1 MNFSN
6 FFISRPIFATV
17 LAIIVTLIG
26 AMSMRI
32 LPIEQYPSVVPPTV
46 SVQAQ
51 FPGADAETVAQTVAA
66 PLAEAINGVEDMLYM
81 TSNSSDNGSMS
92 LSVAFNIGTDGDI
105 NTINVNNRV
114 QGALSQLPEQVQSQ
128 GVQVELRSDSIL
140 MLVAL
145 ISPNGDYN
153 RVYMQNYATLNILDE
168 LRQVPGVGNAEV
180 LGGGEFAM
188 RIWMDPDKLAQ
199 YDLTPSEV
207 ASAVRTQ
214 NTEIPAGNL
223 ASAPQGEPRAYTYTI
238 TAGGRLT
245 DPDEFRNIYLRTN
258 PDGSSLR
265 LQDVARIELGAS
277 FYGVDARLNGATMTP
292 IIINQQPGANA
303 LSTAEA
309 VRSTMEDL
317 KSRFPPGL
325 EYVTPYD
332 TTLFIDASVE
342 TVLHTFIEAFLIVA
356 VILFIFLQNWRF
368 TVIAMSVVPVAVI
381 GTFAGFYVLGY
392 SINLLT
398 LFALVLS
405 IGIVVDDAILVVENV
420 ERVISEDEDITVRDA
435 TIQAMREVG
444 GPVIATS
451 LIMAAVF
458 VPVAFLGG
466 FTGQIYQQFAITVS
480 ISVALSALMALTFT
494 PALSA
499 IFIKHNLNHDRP
511 SKFRR
516 AIRTPLRL
524 FDRLFA
530 GITAAYMWC
539 VKKLVRFWLLALAIT
554 VAIGAGSYWMYVST
568 PSTLVPET
576 DQGIVLASVSLP
588 DAASLDRTQ
597 TYMAKLS
604 AEIEKIEGVEYASAV
619 AGYDLLASAVNT
631 ARGVIFVNMLPWGER
646 DLTADALV
654 GRIMQLGA
662 SIDGGSAMA
671 FNVPPI
677 MGLSTT
683 GGFTGYLQS
692 FDGASTRELY
702 EASLQV
708 MGAANQH
715 PMLSRVFS
723 TFNVNVPSYKAHID
737 QQKALSYG
745 VALENINS
753 ALANTFGNGFVNY
766 FSYQNRNFQ
775 VYLQNEDEFRKTPD
789 DLNNVYVRGGSGDRI
804 PLSEFVTLERQVGAS
819 VVSRFG
825 VYTGAQFQGGAAPGY
840 SSAQAIQAM
849 EEVVLDTLGPNWGMG
864 WTGTAYQE
872 ANLGNAAM
880 IAIVF
885 GILMVFLILAAQYE
899 SWALPL
905 AVLTATPFAFLG
917 GIAGIALRGLDTSVY
932 VQIGMLVVVGLAAKN
947 AILIVEFAEL
957 QRKEEGKSI
966 REAAITAAELRFRPI
981 VMTSLAFI
989 FGTLPLAL
997 ATGASDVS
1005 SHHIGTTVAVGMAS
1019 VAILGSLFVPTFYA
1033 MIAYSADWLRRK
1045 TRGKQHDQNDRR
1057 DQSDGR
1063 GEHDDRIAHDPQ

>member
-1 MNFSN
+1 MNVSN

-17 LAIIVTLIG
+17 LAIILTLVG
-26 AMSMRI
+26 AMAMRI

-81 TSNSSDNGSMS
+81 TSNSADNGIMS
-92 LSVAFNIGTDGDI
+92 LSVAFDIGTDGDI

-128 GVQVELRSDSIL
+128 GVTVELRSDSIL
-140 MLVAL
+140 MLIAL
-145 ISPNGDYN
+145 TSPSGDYN
-153 RVYMQNYATLNILDE
+153 NVYMQNYATLNVLDE

-188 RIWMDPDKLAQ
+188 RVWMDPDKLAQ

-207 ASAVRTQ
+207 ASAIRSQ

-223 ASAPQGEPRAYTYTI
+223 AATPQGEPRAYTYTI
-238 TAGGRLT
+238 TAGGRLSDT
-245 DPDEFRNIYLRTN
+245 DDFRNIYLRTN

-265 LQDVARIELGAS
+265 LEDVARIELGAS
-277 FYGVDARLNGATMTP
+277 FYGIDARLNGATMTP

-303 LSTAEA
+303 LATADA
-309 VRSTMEDL
+309 VRETMADL
-317 KSRFPPGL
+317 ANRFPPGL

-332 TTLFIDASVE
+332 TTQFIDASVE
-342 TVLHTFIEAFLIVA
+342 TVLHTFIEAFLIVI

-368 TVIAMSVVPVAVI
+368 TVIAMSVVPVSVI
-381 GTFAGFYVLGY
+381 GTFAGFYLFGF

-420 ERVISEDEDITVRDA
+420 ERVLSEEDDISVHDA
-435 TIQAMREVG
+435 TIRAMKEVG

-458 VPVAFLGG
+458 VPVAFMGG
-466 FTGQIYQQFAITVS
+466 FTGQIYQQFAITVA
-480 ISVALSALMALTFT
+480 ISVALSAVMALTFT

-499 IFIKHNLNHDRP
+499 IFIKHNLHQTRE
-511 SKFRR
+511 SAFKR
-516 AIRTPLRL
+516 AITTPLRL

-530 GITAAYMWC
+530 GITAVYMWF
-539 VKKLVRFWLLALAIT
+539 VVKLVRFWVLAMALT
-554 VAIGAGSYWMYVST
+554 VAVGAGSYWLYANT

-576 DQGIVLASVSLP
+576 DQGIVLVSVSLP

-597 TYMAKLS
+597 SYMAKLS
-604 AEIEKIEGVEYASAV
+604 SEIENIPGVQHSSAI
-619 AGYDLLASAVNT
+619 AGYDILASAVNT
-631 ARGVIFVNMLPWGER
+631 ARGIIFVNMVPWGDRE
-646 DLTADALV
+646 LTAEGLV
-654 GRIMQLGA
+654 GQIMQLGA

-692 FDGASTRELY
+692 FEGASPRELY
-702 EASLQV
+702 EASLQI

-715 PMLSRVFS
+715 PALDQVFS
-723 TFNVNVPSYKAHID
+723 TFNVNVPSYRAEID

-789 DLNNVYVRGGSGDRI
+789 DVSSVFVRGGNGERI
-804 PLSEFVTLERQVGAS
+804 PLSEFVTLERQVGPS

-840 SSAQAIQAM
+840 SSAQAIEAM
-849 EEVVLDTLGPNWGMG
+849 DQVVMDTLGPNWGMG

-872 ANLGNAAM
+872 ANLGNTATL
-880 IAIVF
+880 AIVF
-885 GILMVFLILAAQYE
+885 GMLMVFLILAAQYE
-899 SWALPL
+899 SWSLPL

-917 GIAGIALRGLDTSVY
+917 AIGGIALRGLDTSVY

-957 QRKEEGKSI
+957 QRKEQGKSI
-966 REAAITAAELRFRPI
+966 REAAINAAELRFRPI

-1019 VAILGSLFVPTFYA
+1019 VAVLGSLFIPSFYA
-1033 MIAYSADWLRRK
+1033 MIAIVSDWLYRK
-1045 TRGKQHDQNDRR
+1045 RHPNRDSHKPALEHDQ
-1057 DQSDGR
+1057 Q
-1063 GEHDDRIAHDPQ
+1063 

>member
-17 LAIIVTLIG
+17 LAIIVTLVG
-26 AMSMRI
+26 VMAMRV

-66 PLAEAINGVEDMLYM
+66 PLAEAINGVKDMLYM
-81 TSNSSDNGSMS
+81 TSNSADNGTMS

-114 QGALSQLPEQVQSQ
+114 QGALSQLPEAVQSQ
-128 GVQVELRSDSIL
+128 GVTVELRSDSIL

-145 ISPNGDYN
+145 TSQSGDYD
-153 RVYMQNYATLNILDE
+153 RIYMQNYATLNILDE

-207 ASAVRTQ
+207 ASAIRAQ

-223 ASAPQGEPRAYTYTI
+223 AATPQSEPRAYTYTI

-245 DPDEFRNIYLRTN
+245 STDDFREIFLRTN

-265 LQDVARIELGAS
+265 LEDVARIELGAS
-277 FYGVDARLNGATMTP
+277 FYGVDGRLNGDAMTP
-292 IIINQQPGANA
+292 IIINQRPGANA
-303 LSTAEA
+303 LETANS
-309 VRSTMEDL
+309 VRATMEDL
-317 KSRFPPGL
+317 AERFPPGL

-342 TVLHTFIEAFLIVA
+342 TVLKTFIEAFLIVI

-368 TVIAMSVVPVAVI
+368 TVIAMSVVPVSVI
-381 GTFAGFYVLGY
+381 GTFAGFYLFDF

-420 ERVISEDEDITVRDA
+420 ERVLSEEDDISVRDA
-435 TIQAMREVG
+435 TIRAMKEVG

-458 VPVAFLGG
+458 VPVAFMGG
-466 FTGQIYQQFAITVS
+466 FTGPIYQQFAITVA

-499 IFIKHNLNHDRP
+499 IFIKHNLHKTRQ
-511 SKFRR
+511 SAFKR
-516 AIRTPLRL
+516 AITTPLRL
-524 FDRLFA
+524 FDRFFA
-530 GITAAYMWC
+530 GFTALYMWF
-539 VKKLVRFWLLALAIT
+539 VKKLVRFWVLALALT
-554 VAIGAGSYWMYVST
+554 VAVGAGSYWLYANT

-576 DQGIVLASVSLP
+576 DQGIVLVSVSLP

-597 TYMAKLS
+597 NYMAELS
-604 AEIEKIEGVEYASAV
+604 AAIEDIPGVQYSLAE
-619 AGYDLLASAVNT
+619 AGYDILSSTVNT
-631 ARGVIFVNMLPWGER
+631 ARGIMFISMKPWAER
-646 DLTADALV
+646 ELTANELV

-692 FDGASTRELY
+692 FDGASPRELY
-702 EASLQV
+702 EASLQI

-715 PMLSRVFS
+715 PALNQVFS
-723 TFNVNVPSYKAHID
+723 TFNVNVPSYRAEID

-775 VYLQNEDEFRKTPD
+775 VYLQNEDEFRKTPED
-789 DLNNVYVRGGSGDRI
+789 INNVYVRGGNGERI
-804 PLSEFVTLERQVGAS
+804 PLSEFVTLERQVGPS

-825 VYTGAQFQGGAAPGY
+825 VYIGAQFQGGAAPGY
-840 SSAQAIQAM
+840 SSAQAIAAM
-849 EEVVLDTLGPNWGMG
+849 EEVVLETLGPNWGMG

-872 ANLGNAAM
+872 ANLGNTAM
-880 IAIVF
+880 LAIVF

-899 SWALPL
+899 SWSLPL

-917 GIAGIALRGLDTSVY
+917 GIGGIVLRGLDTSVY

-957 QRKEEGKSI
+957 QRKEQGKTI

-1019 VAILGSLFVPTFYA
+1019 VAILGSLFIPSFYA
-1033 MIAYSADWLRRK
+1033 MIATVSDWLYRK
-1045 TRGKQHDQNDRR
+1045 RHPERKEDEQAALGHDQT
-1057 DQSDGR
+1057 
-1063 GEHDDRIAHDPQ
+1063 

>member
-1 MNFSN
+1 MSFSN

-17 LAIIVTLIG
+17 LAIILTLVG
-26 AMSMRI
+26 TMAMRI

-81 TSNSSDNGSMS
+81 TSNSADNGLMS

-114 QGALSQLPEQVQSQ
+114 QGALSRLPEAVQSQ
-128 GVQVELRSDSIL
+128 GVSVSLRSDSIL

-145 ISPNGDYN
+145 TSPSGDYN
-153 RVYMQNYATLNILDE
+153 NVYMQNYATLNILDE

-207 ASAVRTQ
+207 ASAIRAQ

-223 ASAPQGEPRAYTYTI
+223 AATPQSEPRAYTYTI
-238 TAGGRLT
+238 TAGGRLSDT
-245 DPDEFRNIYLRTN
+245 DDFRNIYLRTN

-265 LQDVARIELGAS
+265 LEDVARIELGAS

-303 LSTAEA
+303 LETAEA
-309 VRSTMEDL
+309 VRTTMEEL
-317 KSRFPPGL
+317 SGRFPPGL

-342 TVLHTFIEAFLIVA
+342 TVLKTFIEAFLIVI

-368 TVIAMSVVPVAVI
+368 TVIAMSVVPVSVI
-381 GTFAGFYVLGY
+381 GTFAGFYLFDF

-420 ERVISEDEDITVRDA
+420 ERVLSEEDDISVRDA
-435 TIQAMREVG
+435 TIRAMKEVG

-466 FTGQIYQQFAITVS
+466 FTGQIYQQFAITVA

-499 IFIKHNLNHDRP
+499 IFIKHNLHKTKQ
-511 SKFRR
+511 SAFKR
-516 AIRTPLRL
+516 AITTPLRL
-524 FDRLFA
+524 FDRFFA
-530 GITAAYMWC
+530 GFTAVYMWF
-539 VKKLVRFWLLALAIT
+539 VKKLVRFWVLALALT
-554 VAIGAGSYWMYVST
+554 VMTGVGSYWLYINT
-568 PSTLVPET
+568 PATLVPET
-576 DQGIVLASVSLP
+576 DQGIVLVSVSLP

-597 TYMAKLS
+597 NYMAKLS
-604 AEIEKIEGVEYASAV
+604 AAIEDIPGVQYSSAV
-619 AGYDLLASAVNT
+619 AGYDILSSAVNT
-631 ARGVIFVNMLPWGER
+631 ARGIMFVNMHPWAER
-646 DLTADALV
+646 ELTADQLV
-654 GRIMQLGA
+654 GKIMQLGA

-692 FDGASTRELY
+692 FDGASPRELY
-702 EASLQV
+702 EASLQI

-715 PMLSRVFS
+715 PALNRVFS
-723 TFNVNVPSYKAHID
+723 TFNVNVPSYRAEID

-745 VALENINS
+745 VALENISS
-753 ALANTFGNGFVNY
+753 ALSNTFGNGFVNF

-789 DLNNVYVRGGSGDRI
+789 DVSNVYVRGGNGERI
-804 PLSEFVTLERQVGAS
+804 PLSEFVTLERQVGPS

-825 VYTGAQFQGGAAPGY
+825 VYAGAQFQGGAAPGF
-840 SSAQAIQAM
+840 SSAEAIQAM
-849 EEVVLDTLGPNWGMG
+849 EEVVQDTLGSNWGMG

-872 ANLGNAAM
+872 SNLGNTATL
-880 IAIVF
+880 AIVF

-899 SWALPL
+899 SWSLPL

-917 GIAGIALRGLDTSVY
+917 GIGGIALRGLDTSVY

-957 QRKEEGKSI
+957 QRKEQGKSI

-1019 VAILGSLFVPTFYA
+1019 VAILGSLFIPSFYA
-1033 MIAYSADWLRRK
+1033 MIATVSDWLYHKRHPDQGRDNEQAAL
-1045 TRGKQHDQNDRR
+1045 GHDQ
-1057 DQSDGR
+1057 
-1063 GEHDDRIAHDPQ
+1063 P

>member
-6 FFISRPIFATV
+6 FFIKRPIFATV
-17 LAIIVTLIG
+17 LAIILTVIG
-26 AMSMRI
+26 VVSMRV

-46 SVQAQ
+46 SVNAQ

-81 TSNSSDNGSMS
+81 TSTSADNGIMS
-92 LSVAFNIGTDGDI
+92 LQVAFDIGTDGDI

-114 QGALSQLPEQVQSQ
+114 QGALSQLPEQVQAQ
-128 GVQVELRSDSIL
+128 GVTVELRSSSIL

-145 ISPNGDYN
+145 ISPEGDYDN
-153 RVYMQNYATLNILDE
+153 VYMQNYATLNILDE
-168 LRQVPGVGNAEV
+168 LRQVPGVGEAEV

-199 YDLTPSEV
+199 YDLTPTEV
-207 ASAVRTQ
+207 AAAIRAQ
-214 NTEIPAGNL
+214 NTEVPAGSL
-223 ASAPQGEPRAYTYTI
+223 AGTPQSDPRAFTYTI
-238 TAGGRLT
+238 TAGGRLNNV
-245 DPDEFRNIYLRTN
+245 DDFRNIFLRTN

-265 LQDVARIELGAS
+265 LDDVARIELGAS
-277 FYGVDARLNGATMTP
+277 FYGVGAELNGATMTP

-303 LSTAEA
+303 LATAQA
-309 VRSTMEDL
+309 VHDTMAEL
-317 KSRFPPGL
+317 EGRFPPGL
-325 EYVTPYD
+325 EQVVPYD
-332 TTLFIDASVE
+332 TTLFIDASVN
-342 TVLHTFIEAFLIVA
+342 TVTKVFIEAFLIVG

-368 TVIAMSVVPVAVI
+368 TVIAMSVVPVSVLA
-381 GTFAGFYVLGY
+381 TFAGFYMFGF

-420 ERVISEDEDITVRDA
+420 ERVLSEDEEISVTQA
-435 TIQAMREVG
+435 TIRAMKEVG

-466 FTGQIYQQFAITVS
+466 FTGQIYQQFALTVA
-480 ISVALSALMALTFT
+480 ISVAFSALMALTFT

-499 IFIKHNLNHDRP
+499 IFIKHKP
-511 SKFRR
+511 QMGESKLMR
-516 AIRTPLRL
+516 AINTPLRL
-524 FDRLFA
+524 FDSLFA
-530 GITAAYMWC
+530 GITAGYMW
-539 VKKLVRFWLLALAIT
+539 VVRALVRFWGLALLLT
-554 VAIGAGSYWMYVST
+554 GLMIGGSWWLYQAT

-576 DQGIVLASVSLP
+576 DQGVVLASIQLP
-588 DAASLDRTQ
+588 DSASLDRTES
-597 TYMAKLS
+597 YMAELS
-604 AEIEKIEGVEYASAV
+604 SRIEEIEGVEYSSAV
-619 AGYDLLASAVNT
+619 AGYDILSSAVNT
-631 ARGVIFVNMLPWGER
+631 ARGVMFINMVPWEER
-646 DLTADALV
+646 ELTADELV

-662 SIDGGSAMA
+662 EIPGGSAMA

-692 FDGASTRELY
+692 FEGASSEELFQ
-702 EASLQV
+702 ASVKVMQAAAEHPALQ
-708 MGAANQH
+708 
-715 PMLSRVFS
+715 RVFT
-723 TFNVNVPSYKAHID
+723 TFNVNVPGYRAEID

-745 VALENINS
+745 VPLEELNATLS
-753 ALANTFGNGFVNY
+753 NTFGNGFVNY

-789 DLNNVYVRGGSGDRI
+789 DMSKVYVRGGNGERI
-804 PLSEFVTLERQVGAS
+804 PLSEFVTLERQAKPA

-825 VYTGAQFQGGAAPGY
+825 VYLGAQFQGGPAEGY
-840 SSAQAIQAM
+840 SSGQAIAAM
-849 EEVVLDTLGPNWGMG
+849 EKIVEEELGGNWGMG

-872 ANLGNAAM
+872 SKVGSTASL
-880 IAIVF
+880 AIIF
-885 GILMVFLILAAQYE
+885 GLLMVFLILAAQYE
-899 SWALPL
+899 SWSLPL

-917 GIAGIALRGLDTSVY
+917 SIGGIALRGLDTSVY
-932 VQIGMLVVVGLAAKN
+932 VEIGMLVVVGLAAKN

-957 QRKEEGKSI
+957 QRKELGKTI
-966 REAAITAAELRFRPI
+966 REAAISAAELRFRPI
-981 VMTSLAFI
+981 VMTSVAFI

-1005 SHHIGTTVAVGMAS
+1005 SHHIGTTVVVGMAS
-1019 VAILGSLFVPTFYA
+1019 VAILGSFFIPSFYA
-1033 MIAYSADWLRRK
+1033 MIAAISDWLGRK
-1045 TRGKQHDQNDRR
+1045 LQGKETQRQAPASE
-1057 DQSDGR
+1057 QG
-1063 GEHDDRIAHDPQ
+1063 

>member
-17 LAIIVTLIG
+17 LAIILTLVG
-26 AMSMRI
+26 AMAMRI

-81 TSNSSDNGSMS
+81 TSNSADNGTMS

-114 QGALSQLPEQVQSQ
+114 QGALSQLPEAVQSQ
-128 GVQVELRSDSIL
+128 GVTVELRSDSIL

-145 ISPNGDYN
+145 TSQSGDYD
-153 RVYMQNYATLNILDE
+153 RIYMQNYATLNILDE

-207 ASAVRTQ
+207 ASAIRAQ

-223 ASAPQGEPRAYTYTI
+223 AATPQSEPRAYTYTI

-245 DPDEFRNIYLRTN
+245 STDDFREIFLRTN

-265 LQDVARIELGAS
+265 LEDVARIELGAS
-277 FYGVDARLNGATMTP
+277 FYGVDGRLNGDAMTP
-292 IIINQQPGANA
+292 IIINQRPGANA
-303 LSTAEA
+303 LETANS
-309 VRSTMEDL
+309 VRATMEDL
-317 KSRFPPGL
+317 AERFPPGL

-342 TVLHTFIEAFLIVA
+342 TVLKTFIEAFLIVI

-368 TVIAMSVVPVAVI
+368 TVIAMSVVPVSVI
-381 GTFAGFYVLGY
+381 GTFAGFYLFDF

-420 ERVISEDEDITVRDA
+420 ERVLSEEDDISVRDA
-435 TIQAMREVG
+435 TIRAMKEVG

-458 VPVAFLGG
+458 VPVAFMGG
-466 FTGQIYQQFAITVS
+466 FTGQIYQQFAITVA

-499 IFIKHNLNHDRP
+499 IFIKHNLHKTRQ
-511 SKFRR
+511 SAFKR
-516 AIRTPLRL
+516 AITTPLRL
-524 FDRLFA
+524 FDRFFA
-530 GITAAYMWC
+530 GFTALYMWF
-539 VKKLVRFWLLALAIT
+539 VKKLVRFWVLALALT
-554 VAIGAGSYWMYVST
+554 VAVGAGSYWLYANT

-576 DQGIVLASVSLP
+576 DQGIVLVSVSLP

-597 TYMAKLS
+597 NYMAELS
-604 AEIEKIEGVEYASAV
+604 AAIEDIPGVQYSLAE
-619 AGYDLLASAVNT
+619 AGYDILSSTVNT
-631 ARGVIFVNMLPWGER
+631 ARGIMFISMKPWAER
-646 DLTADALV
+646 ELTANELV

-692 FDGASTRELY
+692 FDGASPRELY
-702 EASLQV
+702 EASLQI

-715 PMLSRVFS
+715 PALNQVFS
-723 TFNVNVPSYKAHID
+723 TFNMNVPSFRAEID

-775 VYLQNEDEFRKTPD
+775 VYLQNEDEFRKTPED
-789 DLNNVYVRGGSGDRI
+789 VNNVYVRGGNGERI
-804 PLSEFVTLERQVGAS
+804 PLSEFVTLERQTGPA

-825 VYTGAQFQGGAAPGY
+825 VYAGAQFQGNPAPGY
-840 SSAQAIQAM
+840 SSAQAIEAM
-849 EEVVLDTLGPNWGMG
+849 EEVVQETLGDNWGMG

-872 ANLGNAAM
+872 SNLGNTATL
-880 IAIVF
+880 AIVF

-899 SWALPL
+899 SWSLPL

-917 GIAGIALRGLDTSVY
+917 GIGGIVLRGLDTSVY

-957 QRKEEGKSI
+957 QRKELGKSI

-1005 SHHIGTTVAVGMAS
+1005 SHHIGTTVAMGMAS
-1019 VAILGSLFVPTFYA
+1019 VAILGSLFIPSFYA
-1033 MIAYSADWLRRK
+1033 MIASVSDWLYRK
-1045 TRGKQHDQNDRR
+1045 RHPNQDRQEQAELGHDN
-1057 DQSDGR
+1057 
-1063 GEHDDRIAHDPQ
+1063 A

>member
-17 LAIIVTLIG
+17 LAIIVTLVG
-26 AMSMRI
+26 VMAMRV

-66 PLAEAINGVEDMLYM
+66 PLAEAINGVKDMLYM
-81 TSNSSDNGSMS
+81 TSNSADNGTMS

-114 QGALSQLPEQVQSQ
+114 QGALSQLPEAVQSQ
-128 GVQVELRSDSIL
+128 GVTVELRSDSIL

-145 ISPNGDYN
+145 TSQSGDYD
-153 RVYMQNYATLNILDE
+153 RIYMQNYATLNILDE

-207 ASAVRTQ
+207 ASAIRAQ

-223 ASAPQGEPRAYTYTI
+223 AATPQSEPRAYTYTI

-245 DPDEFRNIYLRTN
+245 STDDFREIFLRTN

-265 LQDVARIELGAS
+265 LEDVARIELGAS
-277 FYGVDARLNGATMTP
+277 FYGVDGRLNGDAMTP
-292 IIINQQPGANA
+292 IIINQRPGANA
-303 LSTAEA
+303 LETANS
-309 VRSTMEDL
+309 VRATMEDL
-317 KSRFPPGL
+317 AERFPPGL

-342 TVLHTFIEAFLIVA
+342 TVLKTFIEAFLIVI

-368 TVIAMSVVPVAVI
+368 TVIAMSVVPVSVI
-381 GTFAGFYVLGY
+381 GTFAGFYLFDF

-420 ERVISEDEDITVRDA
+420 ERVLSEEDDISVRDA
-435 TIQAMREVG
+435 TIRAMKEVG

-458 VPVAFLGG
+458 VPVAFMGG
-466 FTGQIYQQFAITVS
+466 FTGQIYQQFAITVA

-499 IFIKHNLNHDRP
+499 IFIKHNLHKTRQ
-511 SKFRR
+511 SAFKR
-516 AIRTPLRL
+516 AITTPLRL
-524 FDRLFA
+524 FDRFFA
-530 GITAAYMWC
+530 GFTALYMWF
-539 VKKLVRFWLLALAIT
+539 VKKLVRFWVLALALT
-554 VAIGAGSYWMYVST
+554 VAVGAGSYWLYANT

-576 DQGIVLASVSLP
+576 DQGIVLVSVSLP

-597 TYMAKLS
+597 NYMAELS
-604 AEIEKIEGVEYASAV
+604 AAIEDIPGVQYSLAE
-619 AGYDLLASAVNT
+619 AGYDILSSTVNT
-631 ARGVIFVNMLPWGER
+631 ARGIMFISMKPWAER
-646 DLTADALV
+646 ELTANELV

-692 FDGASTRELY
+692 FDGASPRELY
-702 EASLQV
+702 EASLQI

-715 PMLSRVFS
+715 PALNQVFS
-723 TFNVNVPSYKAHID
+723 TFNMNVPSFRAEID

-745 VALENINS
+745 VALENISS
-753 ALANTFGNGFVNY
+753 ALSNTFGNGFVNF

-775 VYLQNEDEFRKTPD
+775 VYLQNEDEFRKTPED
-789 DLNNVYVRGGSGDRI
+789 INNVYVRGGNGERI
-804 PLSEFVTLERQVGAS
+804 PLSEFVTLERQVGPS

-825 VYTGAQFQGGAAPGY
+825 VYIGAQFQGGAAPGY
-840 SSAQAIQAM
+840 SSAQAIAAM
-849 EEVVLDTLGPNWGMG
+849 EEVVLETLGPNWGMG

-872 ANLGNAAM
+872 SNLGNTATL
-880 IAIVF
+880 AIVF

-899 SWALPL
+899 SWSLPL

-917 GIAGIALRGLDTSVY
+917 GIGGIVLRGLDTSVY

-957 QRKEEGKSI
+957 QRKELGKSI

-1005 SHHIGTTVAVGMAS
+1005 SHHIGTTVAMGMAS
-1019 VAILGSLFVPTFYA
+1019 VAILGSLFIPSFYA
-1033 MIAYSADWLRRK
+1033 MIASVSDWLYRK
-1045 TRGKQHDQNDRR
+1045 RHPNQDRQEQAELGHDN
-1057 DQSDGR
+1057 
-1063 GEHDDRIAHDPQ
+1063 A

>member
-1 MNFSN
+1 
-6 FFISRPIFATV
+6 V
-17 LAIIVTLIG
+17 LAIILTLVG
-26 AMSMRI
+26 AMAMRI

-81 TSNSSDNGSMS
+81 TSNSADNGTMS

-114 QGALSQLPEQVQSQ
+114 QGALSQLPEAVQSQ
-128 GVQVELRSDSIL
+128 GVTVELRSDSIL

-145 ISPNGDYN
+145 TSQSGDYDKI
-153 RVYMQNYATLNILDE
+153 YMQNYATLNILDE

-207 ASAVRTQ
+207 ASAIRAQ

-223 ASAPQGEPRAYTYTI
+223 AATPQSEPRAYTYTI

-245 DPDEFRNIYLRTN
+245 STDDFREIFLRTN

-265 LQDVARIELGAS
+265 LEDVARIELGAS
-277 FYGVDARLNGATMTP
+277 FYGVDARLNGDAMTP

-303 LSTAEA
+303 LETADA
-309 VRSTMEDL
+309 VRATMEEL
-317 KSRFPPGL
+317 SGRFPPGL

-342 TVLHTFIEAFLIVA
+342 TVIKTFIEAFLIVI

-368 TVIAMSVVPVAVI
+368 TVIAMSVVPVSVI
-381 GTFAGFYVLGY
+381 GTFAGFYLFDF

-420 ERVISEDEDITVRDA
+420 ERVLSEEDDISVRDA
-435 TIQAMREVG
+435 TIRAMKEVG

-458 VPVAFLGG
+458 VPVAFMGG
-466 FTGQIYQQFAITVS
+466 FTGQIYQQFAITVA

-499 IFIKHNLNHDRP
+499 IFIKHNLHKTRQ
-511 SKFRR
+511 SAFKR
-516 AIRTPLRL
+516 AITTPLRL
-524 FDRLFA
+524 FDRFFA
-530 GITAAYMWC
+530 GFTALYMWF
-539 VKKLVRFWLLALAIT
+539 VKKLVRFWVLALALT
-554 VAIGAGSYWMYVST
+554 VAVGAGSYWLYANT

-576 DQGIVLASVSLP
+576 DQGIVLVSVSLP

-597 TYMAKLS
+597 NYMAELS
-604 AEIEKIEGVEYASAV
+604 AAIEDIPGVQYSSAV
-619 AGYDLLASAVNT
+619 AGYDILSSAVNT
-631 ARGVIFVNMLPWGER
+631 ARGIMFVNMQPWSER
-646 DLTADALV
+646 DLTANELV

-702 EASLQV
+702 EASLQI
-708 MGAANQH
+708 MQAANQH
-715 PMLSRVFS
+715 PVLNRVFT
-723 TFNVNVPSYKAHID
+723 TFNVNVPSYRAEID

-775 VYLQNEDEFRKTPD
+775 VYLQNEDEFRKTPED
-789 DLNNVYVRGGSGDRI
+789 VNNVYVRGGNGERI
-804 PLSEFVTLERQVGAS
+804 PLSEFVTLERQTGPA

-825 VYTGAQFQGGAAPGY
+825 VYAGAQFQGNPAPGY
-840 SSAQAIQAM
+840 SSAQAIEAM
-849 EEVVLDTLGPNWGMG
+849 EEVVQETLGDNWGMG

-872 ANLGNAAM
+872 SNLGNTATL
-880 IAIVF
+880 AIVF

-899 SWALPL
+899 SWSLPL

-917 GIAGIALRGLDTSVY
+917 GIGGIVLRGLDTSVY

-957 QRKEEGKSI
+957 QRKELGKSI

-1005 SHHIGTTVAVGMAS
+1005 SHHIGTTVAMGMAS
-1019 VAILGSLFVPTFYA
+1019 VAILGSLFIPSFYA
-1033 MIAYSADWLRRK
+1033 MIASVSDWLYRK
-1045 TRGKQHDQNDRR
+1045 RHPNQDRQEQAELGHDN
-1057 DQSDGR
+1057 
-1063 GEHDDRIAHDPQ
+1063 A

>member
-17 LAIIVTLIG
+17 LAIILTLVG
-26 AMSMRI
+26 AMAMRI

-81 TSNSSDNGSMS
+81 TSNSADNGLMS

-114 QGALSQLPEQVQSQ
+114 QGALSQLPEAVQSQ
-128 GVQVELRSDSIL
+128 GVTVRLRSDSIL

-145 ISPNGDYN
+145 TSPSGDYN
-153 RVYMQNYATLNILDE
+153 NVYMQNYATLNILDE

-207 ASAVRTQ
+207 ASAIRAQ

-223 ASAPQGEPRAYTYTI
+223 AATPQSEPRAYTYTI
-238 TAGGRLT
+238 TAGGRLSS
-245 DPDEFRNIYLRTN
+245 PDDFRNIFLRTN
-258 PDGSSLR
+258 ADGSSLR
-265 LQDVARIELGAS
+265 LEDVARIELGAS

-303 LSTAEA
+303 LETANS
-309 VRSTMEDL
+309 VRATMEDL
-317 KSRFPPGL
+317 AERFPPGL

-342 TVLHTFIEAFLIVA
+342 TVLKTFIEAFLIVI

-368 TVIAMSVVPVAVI
+368 TVIAMSVVPVSVI
-381 GTFAGFYVLGY
+381 GTFAGFYLFDF

-420 ERVISEDEDITVRDA
+420 ERVLSEEDDISVRDA
-435 TIQAMREVG
+435 TIRAMKEVG

-458 VPVAFLGG
+458 VPVAFMGG
-466 FTGQIYQQFAITVS
+466 FTGQIYQQFAITVA

-499 IFIKHNLNHDRP
+499 IFIKHNLHKTRQ
-511 SKFRR
+511 SAFKR
-516 AIRTPLRL
+516 AITTPLRL
-524 FDRLFA
+524 FDRFFA
-530 GITAAYMWC
+530 GFTALYMWF
-539 VKKLVRFWLLALAIT
+539 VKKLVRFWVLALALT
-554 VAIGAGSYWMYVST
+554 VAVGAGSYWLYANT

-576 DQGIVLASVSLP
+576 DQGIVLVSVSLP

-597 TYMAKLS
+597 NYMAELS
-604 AEIEKIEGVEYASAV
+604 AAIEDIPGVQYSSAV
-619 AGYDLLASAVNT
+619 AGYDILSSAVNT
-631 ARGVIFVNMLPWGER
+631 ARGIMFINMKPWAER
-646 DLTADALV
+646 ELTANELV

-702 EASLQV
+702 EASLKIMQ
-708 MGAANQH
+708 AANQH
-715 PMLSRVFS
+715 PVLNRVFS
-723 TFNVNVPSYKAHID
+723 TFNVNVPSYRAEID

-753 ALANTFGNGFVNY
+753 ALANTFGNGFVNF

-775 VYLQNEDEFRKTPD
+775 VYLQNEDEFRKTPED
-789 DLNNVYVRGGSGDRI
+789 VNNVYVRGGNGERI
-804 PLSEFVTLERQVGAS
+804 PLSEFVTLERQTGPA

-825 VYTGAQFQGGAAPGY
+825 VYAGAQFQGNPAPGY
-840 SSAQAIQAM
+840 SSAQAIEAM
-849 EEVVLDTLGPNWGMG
+849 EEVVQETLGDNWGMG

-872 ANLGNAAM
+872 SNLGNTATL
-880 IAIVF
+880 AIVF

-899 SWALPL
+899 SWSLPL

-917 GIAGIALRGLDTSVY
+917 GIGGIVLRGLDTSVY

-957 QRKEEGKSI
+957 QRKELGKSI

-1005 SHHIGTTVAVGMAS
+1005 SHHIGTTVAMGMAS
-1019 VAILGSLFVPTFYA
+1019 VAILGSLFIPSFYA
-1033 MIAYSADWLRRK
+1033 MIASVSDWLYRK
-1045 TRGKQHDQNDRR
+1045 RHPNQDLQEQAELGHDN
-1057 DQSDGR
+1057 
-1063 GEHDDRIAHDPQ
+1063 A

>member
-17 LAIIVTLIG
+17 LAIILTLVG
-26 AMSMRI
+26 AMAMRI

-81 TSNSSDNGSMS
+81 TSNSADNGLMS

-105 NTINVNNRV
+105 NTVNVNNRV
-114 QGALSQLPEQVQSQ
+114 QGALSQLPEAVQSQ
-128 GVQVELRSDSIL
+128 GVTVKLRSDSIL

-145 ISPNGDYN
+145 TSPSGDYN
-153 RVYMQNYATLNILDE
+153 NVYMQNYATLNILDE

-207 ASAVRTQ
+207 ASAIRAQ

-223 ASAPQGEPRAYTYTI
+223 AATPQSEPRAYTYTI
-238 TAGGRLT
+238 TAGGRLSS
-245 DPDEFRNIYLRTN
+245 PDDFRNIFLRTN
-258 PDGSSLR
+258 ADGSSLR
-265 LQDVARIELGAS
+265 LEDVARIELGAS

-303 LSTAEA
+303 LETANS
-309 VRSTMEDL
+309 VRATMEDL
-317 KSRFPPGL
+317 AERFPPGL

-342 TVLHTFIEAFLIVA
+342 TVLKTFIEAFLIVI

-368 TVIAMSVVPVAVI
+368 TVIAMSVVPVSVI
-381 GTFAGFYVLGY
+381 GTFAGFYLFDF

-420 ERVISEDEDITVRDA
+420 ERVLSEEDDISVRDA
-435 TIQAMREVG
+435 TIRAMKEVG

-458 VPVAFLGG
+458 VPVAFMGG
-466 FTGQIYQQFAITVS
+466 FTGQIYQQFAITVA

-499 IFIKHNLNHDRP
+499 IFIKHNLHKTRQ
-511 SKFRR
+511 SAFKR
-516 AIRTPLRL
+516 AITTPLRL
-524 FDRLFA
+524 FDRFFA
-530 GITAAYMWC
+530 GFTALYMWF
-539 VKKLVRFWLLALAIT
+539 VKKLVRFWVLALALT
-554 VAIGAGSYWMYVST
+554 VAVGAGSYWLYANT

-576 DQGIVLASVSLP
+576 DQGIVLVSVSLP

-597 TYMAKLS
+597 NYMAELS
-604 AEIEKIEGVEYASAV
+604 AAIEDIPGVQYSSAV
-619 AGYDLLASAVNT
+619 AGYDILSSAVNT
-631 ARGVIFVNMLPWGER
+631 ARGIMFVNMKPWAER
-646 DLTADALV
+646 ELTANELV

-702 EASLQV
+702 EASLQI
-708 MGAANQH
+708 MQAANQH
-715 PMLSRVFS
+715 PVLNRVFT
-723 TFNVNVPSYKAHID
+723 TFNVNVPSYRAEID

-775 VYLQNEDEFRKTPD
+775 VYLQNEDEFRKTPED
-789 DLNNVYVRGGSGDRI
+789 VNNVYVRGGNGERI
-804 PLSEFVTLERQVGAS
+804 PLSEFVTLERQTGPA

-825 VYTGAQFQGGAAPGY
+825 VYAGAQFQGNPAPGY
-840 SSAQAIQAM
+840 SSAQAIEAM
-849 EEVVLDTLGPNWGMG
+849 EEVVQETLGDNWGMG

-872 ANLGNAAM
+872 SNLGNTATL
-880 IAIVF
+880 AIVF

-899 SWALPL
+899 SWSLPL

-917 GIAGIALRGLDTSVY
+917 GIAGIVLRGLDTSVY

-957 QRKEEGKSI
+957 QRKEQGKSI

-1005 SHHIGTTVAVGMAS
+1005 SHHIGTTVAMGMAS
-1019 VAILGSLFVPTFYA
+1019 VAILGSLFIPSFYA
-1033 MIAYSADWLRRK
+1033 MIASVSDWLYRK
-1045 TRGKQHDQNDRR
+1045 RHPNQDRQEQAELGHDN
-1057 DQSDGR
+1057 
-1063 GEHDDRIAHDPQ
+1063 A

>member
-6 FFISRPIFATV
+6 FFIKRPIFATV
-17 LAIIVTLIG
+17 LAIILTVIG
-26 AMSMRI
+26 VVSMRV

-46 SVQAQ
+46 SVNAQ

-81 TSNSSDNGSMS
+81 TSTSADNGIMS
-92 LSVAFNIGTDGDI
+92 LQVAFDIGTDGDI

-114 QGALSQLPEQVQSQ
+114 QGALSQLPEQVQAQ
-128 GVQVELRSDSIL
+128 GVTVELRSSSIL

-145 ISPNGDYN
+145 ISPEGDYDN
-153 RVYMQNYATLNILDE
+153 VYMQNYATLNILDE
-168 LRQVPGVGNAEV
+168 LRQVPGVGEAEV

-199 YDLTPSEV
+199 YDLTPTEV
-207 ASAVRTQ
+207 AAAIRAQ
-214 NTEIPAGNL
+214 NTEVPAGSL
-223 ASAPQGEPRAYTYTI
+223 AGTPQSEPRAFTYTI
-238 TAGGRLT
+238 TAGGRLNNV
-245 DPDEFRNIYLRTN
+245 DDFRNIFLRTN

-265 LQDVARIELGAS
+265 LDDVARIELGAS
-277 FYGVDARLNGATMTP
+277 FYGVDAELNGATMTP

-303 LSTAEA
+303 LATAQA
-309 VRSTMEDL
+309 VYDTMAEL
-317 KSRFPPGL
+317 EGRFPPGL
-325 EYVTPYD
+325 EYVVPYD

-342 TVLHTFIEAFLIVA
+342 TVFHTFIEAFLIVG

-368 TVIAMSVVPVAVI
+368 TVIAMSVVPVSVLA
-381 GTFAGFYVLGY
+381 TFAGFYMFGF

-420 ERVISEDEDITVRDA
+420 ERVLSEDEEISVTQA
-435 TIQAMREVG
+435 TIRAMKEVG

-466 FTGQIYQQFAITVS
+466 FTGQIYQQFALTVA
-480 ISVALSALMALTFT
+480 ISVAFSALMALTFT

-499 IFIKHNLNHDRP
+499 IFIKHKP
-511 SKFRR
+511 QMGESKLMR
-516 AIRTPLRL
+516 AINTPLRL
-524 FDRLFA
+524 FDSLFA
-530 GITAAYMWC
+530 GITAGYMW
-539 VKKLVRFWLLALAIT
+539 VVRALVRFWGLALLLT
-554 VAIGAGSYWMYVST
+554 GLMIGGSWWLYQAT

-576 DQGIVLASVSLP
+576 DQGVVLASIQLP
-588 DAASLDRTQ
+588 DSASLDRTES
-597 TYMAKLS
+597 YMAELS
-604 AEIEKIEGVEYASAV
+604 SRIEEIEGVEYSSAV
-619 AGYDLLASAVNT
+619 AGYDILSSAVNT
-631 ARGVIFVNMLPWGER
+631 ARGVMFINMVPWEER
-646 DLTADALV
+646 ELTADELV

-662 SIDGGSAMA
+662 EIPGGSAMA

-692 FDGASTRELY
+692 FEGASSEELFQ
-702 EASLQV
+702 ASVKVMQAAAEHPALQ
-708 MGAANQH
+708 
-715 PMLSRVFS
+715 RVFT
-723 TFNVNVPSYKAHID
+723 TFNVNVPGYRAEID

-745 VALENINS
+745 VPLEELNATLS
-753 ALANTFGNGFVNY
+753 NTFGNGFVNY

-789 DLNNVYVRGGSGDRI
+789 DMSKVYVRGGNGERI
-804 PLSEFVTLERQVGAS
+804 PLSEFVTLERQAKPA

-825 VYTGAQFQGGAAPGY
+825 VYLGAQFQGGPAEGY
-840 SSAQAIQAM
+840 SSGQAIAAM
-849 EEVVLDTLGPNWGMG
+849 EKIVEEELGGNWGMG

-872 ANLGNAAM
+872 SQVGSTASL
-880 IAIVF
+880 AIIF
-885 GILMVFLILAAQYE
+885 GLLMVFLILAAQYE
-899 SWALPL
+899 SWSLPL

-917 GIAGIALRGLDTSVY
+917 SIGGIALRGLDTSVY
-932 VQIGMLVVVGLAAKN
+932 VEIGMLVVVGLAAKN

-957 QRKEEGKSI
+957 QRKELGKTI
-966 REAAITAAELRFRPI
+966 REAAISAAELRFRPI
-981 VMTSLAFI
+981 VMTSVAFI

-1019 VAILGSLFVPTFYA
+1019 VAILGSFFVPTFYA
-1033 MIAYSADWLRRK
+1033 MIAAISDWLGRK
-1045 TRGKQHDQNDRR
+1045 LQGKETQRQAPASE
-1057 DQSDGR
+1057 QG
-1063 GEHDDRIAHDPQ
+1063 

>member
-17 LAIIVTLIG
+17 LAIILTLVG
-26 AMSMRI
+26 AMAMRI

-81 TSNSSDNGSMS
+81 TSNSADNGLMS

-114 QGALSQLPEQVQSQ
+114 QGALSQLPEAVQSQ
-128 GVQVELRSDSIL
+128 GVTVELRSDSIL

-145 ISPNGDYN
+145 TSPSGDYN
-153 RVYMQNYATLNILDE
+153 NVYMQNYATLNILDE

-207 ASAVRTQ
+207 ASAIRAQ

-223 ASAPQGEPRAYTYTI
+223 AATPQSEPRAYTYTI
-238 TAGGRLT
+238 TAGGRLSS
-245 DPDEFRNIYLRTN
+245 PDDFRNIFLRTN
-258 PDGSSLR
+258 ADGSSLR
-265 LQDVARIELGAS
+265 LEDVARIELGAS

-303 LSTAEA
+303 LETANS
-309 VRSTMEDL
+309 VRATMEDL
-317 KSRFPPGL
+317 AERFPPGL

-342 TVLHTFIEAFLIVA
+342 TVLKTFIEAFLIVI

-368 TVIAMSVVPVAVI
+368 TVIAMSVVPVSVI
-381 GTFAGFYVLGY
+381 GTFAGFYLFDF

-420 ERVISEDEDITVRDA
+420 ERVLSEEDDISVRDA
-435 TIQAMREVG
+435 TIRAMKEVG

-458 VPVAFLGG
+458 VPVAFMGG
-466 FTGQIYQQFAITVS
+466 FTGQIYQQFAITVA

-499 IFIKHNLNHDRP
+499 IFIKHNLHKTRQ
-511 SKFRR
+511 SAFKR
-516 AIRTPLRL
+516 AITTPLRL
-524 FDRLFA
+524 FDRFFA
-530 GITAAYMWC
+530 GFTALYMWF
-539 VKKLVRFWLLALAIT
+539 VKKLVRFWVLALALT
-554 VAIGAGSYWMYVST
+554 VAVGAGSYWLYANT

-576 DQGIVLASVSLP
+576 DQGIVLASISLP
-588 DAASLDRTQ
+588 DAASLSRTQ
-597 TYMAKLS
+597 AYMAELS
-604 AEIEKIEGVEYASAV
+604 EQIEAIPGVEYSSAV
-619 AGYDLLASAVNT
+619 AGYDILSSAVNT
-631 ARGVIFVNMLPWGER
+631 ARGIMFINMKPWAER
-646 DLTADALV
+646 ELTANELV

-702 EASLQV
+702 EASLKIMQ
-708 MGAANQH
+708 AANQH
-715 PMLSRVFS
+715 PVLNRVFS
-723 TFNVNVPSYKAHID
+723 TFNVNVPSYRAEID

-775 VYLQNEDEFRKTPD
+775 VYLQNEDEFRKTPED
-789 DLNNVYVRGGSGDRI
+789 VNNVYVRGGNGERI
-804 PLSEFVTLERQVGAS
+804 PLSEFVTLERQTGPA

-825 VYTGAQFQGGAAPGY
+825 VYAGAQFQGNPAPGY
-840 SSAQAIQAM
+840 SSAQAIEAM
-849 EEVVLDTLGPNWGMG
+849 EEVVQETLGDNWGMG

-872 ANLGNAAM
+872 SNLGNTATL
-880 IAIVF
+880 AIVF

-899 SWALPL
+899 SWSLPL

-917 GIAGIALRGLDTSVY
+917 GIAGIVLRGLDTSVY

-957 QRKEEGKSI
+957 QRKEQGKSI

-1005 SHHIGTTVAVGMAS
+1005 SHHIGTTVAMGMAS
-1019 VAILGSLFVPTFYA
+1019 VAILGSLFIPSFYA
-1033 MIAYSADWLRRK
+1033 MIASVSDWLYRK
-1045 TRGKQHDQNDRR
+1045 RHPNQDRQEQAELGHDN
-1057 DQSDGR
+1057 
-1063 GEHDDRIAHDPQ
+1063 A

>member
-17 LAIIVTLIG
+17 LAIIVTLVG
-26 AMSMRI
+26 VMAMRV

-81 TSNSSDNGSMS
+81 TSNSADNGTMS

-114 QGALSQLPEQVQSQ
+114 QGALSQLPEAVQSQ
-128 GVQVELRSDSIL
+128 GVTVELRSDSIL

-145 ISPNGDYN
+145 TSQSGDYDKI
-153 RVYMQNYATLNILDE
+153 YMQNYATLNILDE

-207 ASAVRTQ
+207 ASAIRAQ

-223 ASAPQGEPRAYTYTI
+223 AATPQSEPRAYTYTI

-245 DPDEFRNIYLRTN
+245 STDDFREIFLRTN

-265 LQDVARIELGAS
+265 LEDVARIELGAS
-277 FYGVDARLNGATMTP
+277 FYGVDARLNGDAMTP

-303 LSTAEA
+303 LETADA
-309 VRSTMEDL
+309 VRATMEEL
-317 KSRFPPGL
+317 SGRFPPGL

-342 TVLHTFIEAFLIVA
+342 TVIKTFIEAFLIVI

-368 TVIAMSVVPVAVI
+368 TVIAMSVVPVSVI
-381 GTFAGFYVLGY
+381 GTFAGFYLFDF

-420 ERVISEDEDITVRDA
+420 ERVLSEEDDISVRDA
-435 TIQAMREVG
+435 TIRAMKEVG

-458 VPVAFLGG
+458 VPVAFMGG
-466 FTGQIYQQFAITVS
+466 FTGQIYQQFAITVA
-480 ISVALSALMALTFT
+480 ISVAMSALMALTFT

-499 IFIKHNLNHDRP
+499 IFIKHNLHKTRQ
-511 SKFRR
+511 SAFKR
-516 AIRTPLRL
+516 AITTPLRL
-524 FDRLFA
+524 FDRFFA
-530 GITAAYMWC
+530 GFTALYMWF
-539 VKKLVRFWLLALAIT
+539 VKKLVRFWVLALALT
-554 VAIGAGSYWMYVST
+554 VAVGAGSYWLYANT

-576 DQGIVLASVSLP
+576 DQGIVLVSVSLP

-597 TYMAKLS
+597 NYMAELS
-604 AEIEKIEGVEYASAV
+604 AAIEDIPGVQYSSAV
-619 AGYDLLASAVNT
+619 AGYDILSSAVNT
-631 ARGVIFVNMLPWGER
+631 ARGIMFVNMKPWAER
-646 DLTADALV
+646 ELTANELV

-702 EASLQV
+702 EASLKIMQ
-708 MGAANQH
+708 AANQH
-715 PMLSRVFS
+715 PVLNRVFS
-723 TFNVNVPSYKAHID
+723 TFNVNVPSYRAEID

-775 VYLQNEDEFRKTPD
+775 VYLQNEDEFRKTPED
-789 DLNNVYVRGGSGDRI
+789 VNNVYVRGGNGERI
-804 PLSEFVTLERQVGAS
+804 PLSEFVTLERQTGPA

-825 VYTGAQFQGGAAPGY
+825 VYAGAQFQGNPAPGY
-840 SSAQAIQAM
+840 SSAQAIEAM
-849 EEVVLDTLGPNWGMG
+849 EEVVQETLGDNWGMG

-872 ANLGNAAM
+872 SNLGNTATL
-880 IAIVF
+880 AIVF

-899 SWALPL
+899 SWSLPL

-917 GIAGIALRGLDTSVY
+917 GIGGIVLRGLDTSVY

-957 QRKEEGKSI
+957 QRKELGKSI

-1005 SHHIGTTVAVGMAS
+1005 SHHIGTTVAMGMAS
-1019 VAILGSLFVPTFYA
+1019 VAILGSLFIPSFYA
-1033 MIAYSADWLRRK
+1033 MIASVSDWLYRK
-1045 TRGKQHDQNDRR
+1045 RHPNQDLQEQAELGHDN
-1057 DQSDGR
+1057 
-1063 GEHDDRIAHDPQ
+1063 A

>member
-17 LAIIVTLIG
+17 LAIILTLVG
-26 AMSMRI
+26 AMAMRI

-81 TSNSSDNGSMS
+81 TSNSADNGTMS

-114 QGALSQLPEQVQSQ
+114 QGALSQLPEAVQSQ
-128 GVQVELRSDSIL
+128 GVTVELRSDSIL

-145 ISPNGDYN
+145 TSPSGDYN
-153 RVYMQNYATLNILDE
+153 NVYMQNYATLNILDE

-207 ASAVRTQ
+207 ASAIRAQ

-223 ASAPQGEPRAYTYTI
+223 AATPQSEPRAYTYTI
-238 TAGGRLT
+238 TAGGRLSS
-245 DPDEFRNIYLRTN
+245 PDDFRNIFLRTN
-258 PDGSSLR
+258 ADGSSLR
-265 LQDVARIELGAS
+265 LEDVARIELGAS

-303 LSTAEA
+303 LETANS
-309 VRSTMEDL
+309 VRATMEDL
-317 KSRFPPGL
+317 AERFPPGL

-342 TVLHTFIEAFLIVA
+342 TVIKTFIEAFLIVI

-368 TVIAMSVVPVAVI
+368 TVIAMSVVPVSVI
-381 GTFAGFYVLGY
+381 GTFAGFYLFDF

-420 ERVISEDEDITVRDA
+420 ERVLSEEDDISVRDA
-435 TIQAMREVG
+435 TIRAMKEVG

-458 VPVAFLGG
+458 VPVAFMGG
-466 FTGQIYQQFAITVS
+466 FTGQIYQQFAITVA

-499 IFIKHNLNHDRP
+499 IFIKHNLHKTRQ
-511 SKFRR
+511 SAFKR
-516 AIRTPLRL
+516 AITTPLRL
-524 FDRLFA
+524 FDRFFA
-530 GITAAYMWC
+530 GFTALYMWF
-539 VKKLVRFWLLALAIT
+539 VKKLVRFWVLALALT
-554 VAIGAGSYWMYVST
+554 VAVGAGSYWLYANT

-576 DQGIVLASVSLP
+576 DQGIVLVSVSLP

-597 TYMAKLS
+597 NYMAELS
-604 AEIEKIEGVEYASAV
+604 AAIEDIPGVQYSSAV
-619 AGYDLLASAVNT
+619 AGYDILSSAVNT
-631 ARGVIFVNMLPWGER
+631 ARGIMFINMKPWAER
-646 DLTADALV
+646 ELTANELV

-702 EASLQV
+702 EASLKIMQ
-708 MGAANQH
+708 AANQH
-715 PMLSRVFS
+715 PVLNRVFS
-723 TFNVNVPSYKAHID
+723 TFNVNVPSYRAEID

-775 VYLQNEDEFRKTPD
+775 VYLQNEDEFRKTPED
-789 DLNNVYVRGGSGDRI
+789 VNNVYVRGGNGERI
-804 PLSEFVTLERQVGAS
+804 PLSEFVTLERQTGPA

-825 VYTGAQFQGGAAPGY
+825 VYAGAQFQGNPAPGY
-840 SSAQAIQAM
+840 SSAQAIEAM
-849 EEVVLDTLGPNWGMG
+849 EEVVQETLGDNWGMG

-872 ANLGNAAM
+872 SNLGNTATL
-880 IAIVF
+880 AIVF

-899 SWALPL
+899 SWSLPL

-917 GIAGIALRGLDTSVY
+917 GIGGIVLRGLDTSVY

-957 QRKEEGKSI
+957 QRKELGKSI

-1005 SHHIGTTVAVGMAS
+1005 SHHIGTTVAMGMAS
-1019 VAILGSLFVPTFYA
+1019 VAILGSLFIPSFYA
-1033 MIAYSADWLRRK
+1033 MIASVSDWLYRK
-1045 TRGKQHDQNDRR
+1045 RHPERKEDEQAALGHDQT
-1057 DQSDGR
+1057 
-1063 GEHDDRIAHDPQ
+1063 

>member
-17 LAIIVTLIG
+17 LAIILTLVG
-26 AMSMRI
+26 AMAMRI

-81 TSNSSDNGSMS
+81 TSNSADNGLMS

-114 QGALSQLPEQVQSQ
+114 QGALSQLPEAVQSQ
-128 GVQVELRSDSIL
+128 GVTVELRSDSIL

-145 ISPNGDYN
+145 TSPSGDYN
-153 RVYMQNYATLNILDE
+153 NVYMQNYATLNILDE

-207 ASAVRTQ
+207 ASAIRAQ
-214 NTEIPAGNL
+214 NTEIPAGSL
-223 ASAPQGEPRAYTYTI
+223 AATPQSEPRAYTYTI
-238 TAGGRLT
+238 TAGGRLSS
-245 DPDEFRNIYLRTN
+245 PDDFRNIFLRTN
-258 PDGSSLR
+258 ADGSSLR
-265 LQDVARIELGAS
+265 LEDVARIELGAS

-303 LSTAEA
+303 LETANS
-309 VRSTMEDL
+309 VRATMEEL
-317 KSRFPPGL
+317 AERFPPGL

-342 TVLHTFIEAFLIVA
+342 TVLKTFIEAFLIVI

-368 TVIAMSVVPVAVI
+368 TVIAMSVVPVSVI
-381 GTFAGFYVLGY
+381 GTFAGFYLFDF

-420 ERVISEDEDITVRDA
+420 ERVLSEEDDISVRDA
-435 TIQAMREVG
+435 TIRAMKEVG

-458 VPVAFLGG
+458 VPVAFMGG
-466 FTGQIYQQFAITVS
+466 FTGQIYQQFAITVA

-499 IFIKHNLNHDRP
+499 IFIKHNLHKTRQ
-511 SKFRR
+511 SAFKR
-516 AIRTPLRL
+516 AITTPLRL
-524 FDRLFA
+524 FDRFFA
-530 GITAAYMWC
+530 GFTALYMWF
-539 VKKLVRFWLLALAIT
+539 VKKLVRFWVLALALT
-554 VAIGAGSYWMYVST
+554 VAVGAGSYWLYANT

-576 DQGIVLASVSLP
+576 DQGIVLVSVSLP

-597 TYMAKLS
+597 NYMAELS
-604 AEIEKIEGVEYASAV
+604 AAIEDIPGVQYSSAV
-619 AGYDLLASAVNT
+619 AGYDILSSAVNT
-631 ARGVIFVNMLPWGER
+631 ARGIIFVNMQPWSER
-646 DLTADALV
+646 DLTANELV

-692 FDGASTRELY
+692 FDGASPRELY
-702 EASLQV
+702 EASLQI

-715 PMLSRVFS
+715 PALNQVFS
-723 TFNVNVPSYKAHID
+723 TFNMNVPSFRAEID

-745 VALENINS
+745 VALENISS
-753 ALANTFGNGFVNY
+753 ALSNTFGNGFVNF

-775 VYLQNEDEFRKTPD
+775 VYLQNEDEFRKTPED
-789 DLNNVYVRGGSGDRI
+789 INNVYVRGGNGERI
-804 PLSEFVTLERQVGAS
+804 PLSEFVTLERQVGPS

-825 VYTGAQFQGGAAPGY
+825 VYIGAQFQGGAAPGY
-840 SSAQAIQAM
+840 SSAQAIAAM
-849 EEVVLDTLGPNWGMG
+849 EEVVLETLGPNWGMG

-872 ANLGNAAM
+872 ANLGNTAM
-880 IAIVF
+880 LAIVF

-899 SWALPL
+899 SWSLPL

-917 GIAGIALRGLDTSVY
+917 GIGGIVLRGLDTSVY

-957 QRKEEGKSI
+957 QRKEQGKTI

-1019 VAILGSLFVPTFYA
+1019 VAILGSLFIPSFYA
-1033 MIAYSADWLRRK
+1033 MIATVSDWLYRK
-1045 TRGKQHDQNDRR
+1045 RHPERKEDEQAALGHDQT
-1057 DQSDGR
+1057 
-1063 GEHDDRIAHDPQ
+1063 

>member
-17 LAIIVTLIG
+17 LAIILTLVG
-26 AMSMRI
+26 TMAMRI

-81 TSNSSDNGSMS
+81 TSNSADNGLMS

-114 QGALSQLPEQVQSQ
+114 QGALSQLPEAVQSQ
-128 GVQVELRSDSIL
+128 GVTVELRSDSIL

-145 ISPNGDYN
+145 TSPSGDYN
-153 RVYMQNYATLNILDE
+153 NVYMQNYATLNILDE

-207 ASAVRTQ
+207 ASAIRAQ

-223 ASAPQGEPRAYTYTI
+223 AATPQSDPRAYTYTI
-238 TAGGRLT
+238 TAGGRLS
-245 DPDEFRNIYLRTN
+245 DADDFRNIYLRTN

-265 LQDVARIELGAS
+265 LEDVARIELGAS
-277 FYGVDARLNGATMTP
+277 FYGVDARLNGSTMTP

-303 LSTAEA
+303 LSTAES
-309 VRSTMEDL
+309 VRSTMEGL
-317 KSRFPPGL
+317 SERFPPGL

-342 TVLHTFIEAFLIVA
+342 TVLYTFIEAFLIVI

-368 TVIAMSVVPVAVI
+368 TVIAMSVVPVSVI
-381 GTFAGFYVLGY
+381 GTFAGFYLFDF

-420 ERVISEDEDITVRDA
+420 ERVLSEDDDISVRDA
-435 TIQAMREVG
+435 TIRAMKEVG

-466 FTGQIYQQFAITVS
+466 FTGQIYQQFAITVA
-480 ISVALSALMALTFT
+480 ISVSLSALMALTFT

-499 IFIKHNLNHDRP
+499 IFIKHNLHKTKQ
-511 SKFRR
+511 SAFKR
-516 AIRTPLRL
+516 AITTPLRL

-530 GITAAYMWC
+530 GITAVYMWC
-539 VKKLVRFWLLALAIT
+539 VKKLVRFWVLALALT
-554 VAIGAGSYWMYVST
+554 VATGVGSYWLYANT

-576 DQGIVLASVSLP
+576 DQGIVLVSVSLP

-597 TYMAKLS
+597 NYMAKLS
-604 AEIEKIEGVEYASAV
+604 AAVEEIPGVQYSSAV
-619 AGYDLLASAVNT
+619 AGYDILSSAVNT
-631 ARGVIFVNMLPWGER
+631 ARGIMFINMLPWSER
-646 DLTADALV
+646 ELTADELV

-662 SIDGGSAMA
+662 GIDGGSAMA

-692 FDGASTRELY
+692 FDGASPRELY
-702 EASLQV
+702 EASLQI

-715 PMLSRVFS
+715 PALNQVFS
-723 TFNVNVPSYKAHID
+723 TFNVNVPSFRAEID

-745 VALENINS
+745 VALENISS
-753 ALANTFGNGFVNY
+753 ALSNTFGNGFVNF

-775 VYLQNEDEFRKTPD
+775 VYLQNEDEFRKTPED
-789 DLNNVYVRGGSGDRI
+789 INNVYVRGGSGERI
-804 PLSEFVTLERQVGAS
+804 PLSEFVTLERQVGPS

-840 SSAQAIQAM
+840 SSSQAIEAM
-849 EEVVLDTLGPNWGMG
+849 EEVVLETLGPNWGMG

-872 ANLGNAAM
+872 ANLGNTAM
-880 IAIVF
+880 LAIVF

-899 SWALPL
+899 SWSLPL
-905 AVLTATPFAFLG
+905 AVLTSTPFAFLG
-917 GIAGIALRGLDTSVY
+917 GIGGIALRGLDTSVY

-957 QRKEEGKSI
+957 QRKEQGKSI

-997 ATGASDVS
+997 ASGASDVS
-1005 SHHIGTTVAVGMAS
+1005 SHHIGTTVAMGMAS
-1019 VAILGSLFVPTFYA
+1019 VAVLGSIFTPSFYA
-1033 MIAYSADWLRRK
+1033 MIASVSDWLQRK
-1045 TRGKQHDQNDRR
+1045 RH
-1057 DQSDGR
+1057 SDTDKDEQALIER
-1063 GEHDDRIAHDPQ
+1063 NP